1 MLHGWWKVSDL
12 EGLLKSLHSRGIR
25 ERSLQ
30 KQIQKH
36 KDHLSRLC
44 ANTTGGLE
52 GVEPGRSDF
61 YKRIIENWS
70 VEQKVKEVDVS
81 LLQQV
86 KALERRVLSAD
97 VQDGTS
103 PEPPSDCMF
112 LGYHEHKPSSMEIR
126 RQRETSQEDGPDSVT
141 GQANNPLAKAVARL
155 DELERNINHAAA
167 ADSERRVWHKALS
180 QVRAS
185 AQLSLCIQHLKKS
198 VVWEQ
203 AVKRAENSRA
213 SHHRDLQSQT
223 AGEGLEQSC
232 QLAAAGKLSMEAAS
246 SRRSGQ
252 NNPASC
258 YKIAQISK
266 DDNSQLAVCRVL
278 LAELEAHKDAWP
290 FLTPVNHKVIL
301 GYRKVI
307 KRPMDFSTIKRKL
320 NNNLYFSLETFMGD
334 VNLVFDNCEKF
345 NEDDSEIGRAGHNM
359 RKFFDELLQLK
370 K

>member
-1 MLHGWWKVSDL
+1 M
-12 EGLLKSLHSRGIR
+12 
-25 ERSLQ
+25 
-30 KQIQKH
+30 
-36 KDHLSRLC
+36 
-44 ANTTGGLE
+44 
-52 GVEPGRSDF
+52 
-61 YKRIIENWS
+61 
-70 VEQKVKEVDVS
+70 
-81 LLQQV
+81 LQQV

-155 DELERNINHAAA
+155 DELERNIKYLRSLSSYSLITKPVVLLLCPHSHAAA

-185 AQLSLCIQHLKKS
+185 AQLSLCIQHLKKQS
-198 VVWEQ
+198 SFLLLGCVIQ
-203 AVKRAENSRA
+203 ENSRA

-223 AGEGLEQSC
+223 AGGGLEQSC

-307 KRPMDFSTIKRKL
+307 KRPMDFSTIRRKL